1 MSGDNGYNY
10 VESFRTQLEQKYSR
24 ELTSAALTTDRA
36 IFMGAKTV
44 KIPRLDLGGY
54 KDHART
60 GGWNRQ
66 VLANDFELKVLEHDR
81 NVEFYVDAMDVDETN
96 QILSAANITNVFVT
110 EQAIPEMDKYRY
122 SKIYAEYTELSK
134 SPDTTRP
141 DLDNVLEIFDAMMKQ
156 MDEAEVPLEGRRLYV
171 TPTIQ
176 ELLKQA
182 KDLNRTF
189 MVQGSGG
196 TINRAVRS
204 LDDVEMVMVPSSR
217 MKTAY
222 NFTSGALPAVGARQI
237 NMILLH
243 PRSVIAPIKHTAIYL
258 WPPGSHTTGDGY
270 LYQNRS
276 YTDLFL
282 IERKAD
288 GIMINVGTE
297 GMLKKLTFVCVAGDN
312 TGETKIASGG
322 VDPAA
327 TGTNTYVYKINGML
341 PYLGEVMTNK
351 GWTAYGLGDALSV
364 AAGNDIALVEIDSA
378 SKAVAGGIAAAVP
391 KAGS

>member
-1 MSGDNGYNY
+1 MSEDNGYNY

-24 ELTSAALTTDRA
+24 ELTSSALTTDRA
-36 IFMGAKTV
+36 IFMGAKTI

-110 EQAIPEMDKYRY
+110 EQAIPELDKYRY
-122 SKIYAEYTELSK
+122 SKIFAEYVGFSK
-134 SPDTTRP
+134 VPDTTVP
-141 DLDNVLEIFDAMMKQ
+141 DIQNVLEIFDAMMKQ

-189 MVQGSGG
+189 IVQGSGG
-196 TINRAVRS
+196 MINRAVRS
-204 LDDVEMVMVPSSR
+204 LDDVEMIMVPSSR

-222 NFTSGALPAVGARQI
+222 DFTDGATAAVGAKQI

-288 GIMINVGTE
+288 GIMMNVGTE
-297 GMLKKLTFVCVAGDN
+297 GLLEELEFEWVAGSS
-312 TGETKIASGG
+312 TGQTKIATGG
-322 VDPAA
+322 VTPEAGD
-327 TGTNTYVYKINGML
+327 GNTYVYKINGIL

-351 GWTAYGLGDALSV
+351 GWTAYSLGDALSV
-364 AAGNDIALVEIDSA
+364 AAGNDIALVEIDSDN
-378 SKAVAGGIAAAVP
+378 KAVAGGIAPAVP
-391 KAGS
+391 KTGE

>member
-1 MSGDNGYNY
+1 MAYNY
-10 VESFRTQLEQKYSR
+10 VDSFLTQLEQKYSR
-24 ELTSAALTTDRA
+24 ELTSSALTTDRA
-36 IFMGAKTV
+36 MFVGAKTV

-54 KDHART
+54 KDHDRS

-66 VLANDFELKVLEHDR
+66 AIANDFELKVLEHDR

-110 EQAIPEMDKYRY
+110 EQAIPELDKYRY
-122 SKIYAEYTELSK
+122 SKLYSEYVALGKT
-134 SPDTTRP
+134 PDTTVP
-141 DLDNVLEIFDAMMKQ
+141 SLENVLQIFDSMMKA

-182 KDLNRTF
+182 NDLRRVV
-189 MVQGSGG
+189 MVQQSGG
-196 TINRAVRS
+196 AVNRAVRS

-222 NFTSGALPAVGARQI
+222 DFTDGAVPAVGAKQI
-237 NMILLH
+237 NMILVH
-243 PRSVIAPIKHTAIYL
+243 PRSVIAPIKHSAIYL
-258 WPPGSHTTGDGY
+258 WPPGSHTGGDGY

-288 GIMINVGTE
+288 GVQINVE
-297 GMLKKLTFVCVAGDN
+297 
-312 TGETKIASGG
+312 GG
-322 VDPAA
+322 V
-327 TGTNTYVYKINGML
+327 
-341 PYLGEVMTNK
+341 
-351 GWTAYGLGDALSV
+351 
-364 AAGNDIALVEIDSA
+364 
-378 SKAVAGGIAAAVP
+378 
-391 KAGS
+391 